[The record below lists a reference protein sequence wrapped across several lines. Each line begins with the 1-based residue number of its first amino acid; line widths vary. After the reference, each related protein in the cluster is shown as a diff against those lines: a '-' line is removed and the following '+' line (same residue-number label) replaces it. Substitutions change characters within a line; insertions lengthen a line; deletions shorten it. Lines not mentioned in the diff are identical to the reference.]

1 MYLWSTVY
9 YVFIYGEIMIISV
22 AGNISSGKTTLAKK
36 ISSLYGFTYI
46 PYQRNELSFLDDFF
60 NDIPKFFFA
69 TQTSFLVNKVAE
81 IDEKR
86 RTNNIVI
93 DRSLYED
100 INIFAQL
107 WMENYSIDEKEKV
120 LYKDLADYL
129 ISTIPPTDIYIYCN
143 CERKTQLERFS
154 KRAKR
159 SFENSYPIDYI
170 QQLCDKYESIVFPD
184 NAVVVELDTAN
195 LDVRDDNTVIN
206 IMSYIL
212 YHVNYRQAEQLSL
225 FGDSGDIE
233 KTVETNPY
241 INIIQNPNSSI
252 FPDDIFSIK
261 KKIIYL
267 AAPFT
272 EFATIEPIQ
281 NNDDQLTVEVNLE
294 RDYNVLPDN
303 YQRFLR
309 KIKKLLSSDGQY
321 DVILPHKDENDWGK
335 TYISNTQI
343 VEAMINNMKN
353 SDLLVAVV
361 SDSIGVHMELAMMSI
376 QNKPMI
382 LVIVDDLT
390 SGFYAEG
397 FKLYDNALILHSKSI
412 DNVYKILNTNDVKDF
427 IRRKLEDE
435 KMDSK

>member
-1 MYLWSTVY
+1 
-9 YVFIYGEIMIISV
+9 MIISV

-46 PYQRNELSFLDDFF
+46 PYKRNELSFLDDFF
-60 NDIPKFFFA
+60 HDIPKFFFA
-69 TQTSFLVNKVAE
+69 TQTSFLVNKVTE

-100 INIFAQL
+100 INVFAQL
-107 WMENYSIDEKEKV
+107 WMDNYSIDEKEKM

-129 ISTIPPTDIYIYCN
+129 ISTVPPTDIYIFCN
-143 CERKTQLERFS
+143 CERMTQLERFS
-154 KRAKR
+154 KRTKR
-159 SFENSYPIDYI
+159 SFENSYPVDYI
-170 QQLCDKYESIVFPD
+170 QQLCDKYESIVFPST
-184 NAVVVELDTAN
+184 AVVVELDTTN

-212 YHVNYRQAEQLSL
+212 NRINYRQAEQLSL
-225 FGDSGDIE
+225 FDDSGNIE
-233 KTVETNPY
+233 KTLETNPF
-241 INIIQNPNSSI
+241 IKVIQNPNSNI

-261 KKIIYL
+261 KKTIYL

-272 EFATIEPIQ
+272 EFATIEPVQ
-281 NNDDQLTVEVNLE
+281 NNGDQLTIEVNQQ
-294 RDYNVLPDN
+294 RDYNILPNN
-303 YQRFLR
+303 YQRLLR
-309 KIKKLLSSDGQY
+309 KLKKLLSDNGEY
-321 DVILPHKDENDWGK
+321 EVILPHKDENDWGK

-361 SDSIGVHMELAMMSI
+361 SNSVGVHMEVAMMSI

-390 SGFYAEG
+390 SGFYADG
-397 FKLYDNALILHSKSI
+397 FKLHDNTLVLHAKSI
-412 DNVYKILNTNDVKDF
+412 DNVYKVLNDCSVKEF
-427 IRRKLEDE
+427 IRRKLKDE

>member
-1 MYLWSTVY
+1 
-9 YVFIYGEIMIISV
+9 MIISV

-36 ISSLYGFTYI
+36 ISSLFGFTYI

-60 NDIPKFFFA
+60 KDIPKFFFA
-69 TQTSFLVNKVAE
+69 TQTSFLVNKVTE

-107 WMENYSIDEKEKV
+107 WMDNYSIDEKEKA
-120 LYKDLADYL
+120 LYRDLADYL

-143 CERKTQLERFS
+143 CERTTQLERFN
-154 KRAKR
+154 KRTKR
-159 SFENSYPIDYI
+159 SFESSYPIDYI
-170 QQLCDKYESIVFPD
+170 QQLSNKYETIVFPN

-195 LDVRDDNTVIN
+195 LDVRDDNTVID

-225 FGDSGDIE
+225 FGDSDDAE
-233 KTVETNPY
+233 KTVETNPH
-241 INIIQNPNSSI
+241 IKIIQNPNSSI
-252 FPDDIFSIK
+252 LPDDIFNIRK
-261 KKIIYL
+261 KVIYL

-281 NNDDQLTVEVNLE
+281 NNDDQLTVEANQK
-294 RDYNVLPDN
+294 RDYNILPNN
-303 YQRFLR
+303 YQRLLR

-321 DVILPHKDENDWGK
+321 DIILPHKDENDWGK

-353 SDLLVAVV
+353 SDLLVAIV

-390 SGFYAEG
+390 SGFYADG
-397 FKLYDNALILHSKSI
+397 FKLYDNALILHAKSI
-412 DNVYKILNTNDVKDF
+412 NNVYKVLNDFGVREF
-427 IRRKLEDE
+427 IRRKLKDE
-435 KMDSK
+435 KMDNK

>member
-1 MYLWSTVY
+1 
-9 YVFIYGEIMIISV
+9 MIISV

-36 ISSLYGFTYI
+36 ISSLFGFTYI

-60 NDIPKFFFA
+60 KDIPKFFFA
-69 TQTSFLVNKVAE
+69 TQTSFLVNKVTE

-120 LYKDLADYL
+120 LYMDLANYL
-129 ISTIPPTDIYIYCN
+129 ISTIPPTDIYIFCN
-143 CERKTQLERFS
+143 CERTTQLERFS
-154 KRAKR
+154 KRPKR
-159 SFENSYPIDYI
+159 SFENSYPVDYI
-170 QQLCDKYESIVFPD
+170 QQLCDKYESIVFPST
-184 NAVVVELDTAN
+184 AVVVELDTTN

-212 YHVNYRQAEQLSL
+212 YQINYRQSEQLSL
-225 FGDSGDIE
+225 FGDSGNIE

-241 INIIQNPNSSI
+241 IKVIQNPNSDM

-261 KKIIYL
+261 KKTIYL

-281 NNDDQLTVEVNLE
+281 NNGDQLTIEANQQ

-303 YQRFLR
+303 YQRLLR
-309 KIKKLLSSDGQY
+309 KIKNLLSANGQY

-361 SDSIGVHMELAMMSI
+361 SDSVGVHMEVAMMSI

-390 SGFYAEG
+390 SGFYADG
-397 FKLYDNALILHSKSI
+397 FKLYDNALVLHAKSI
-412 DNVYKILNTNDVKDF
+412 DNVYKVLNGYDVKEF
-427 IRRKLEDE
+427 IRRKLKDE